1 METKTGT
8 LYYMSP
14 NVLNGEY
21 DMATDVWSLGV
32 ILYIMLVGYPPFQ
45 GNDEEIIEGVMSGEF
60 DMENDDWEFISPM
73 CKDLISRMLVVE
85 SNERI
90 SIDEILSH
98 PWVQSWGDC
107 MQDTENDNSNEPKSA
122 TSVGSSKDYNEHEN
136 RNGGNSN
143 DNQINQDSNSK
154 LWEAMVGDDMDLSI
168 DQMPPEQAAICALL
182 IQQRL
187 QQAFNFLD
195 TDHTGKID
203 PLQMLPELSSRNI
216 KMNTSLWNNF

>member
-1 METKTGT
+1 MDAPKNLMETKTGT

-107 MQDTENDNSNEPKSA
+107 M
-122 TSVGSSKDYNEHEN
+122 
-136 RNGGNSN
+136 
-143 DNQINQDSNSK
+143 
-154 LWEAMVGDDMDLSI
+154 
-168 DQMPPEQAAICALL
+168 
-182 IQQRL
+182 
-187 QQAFNFLD
+187 
-195 TDHTGKID
+195 
-203 PLQMLPELSSRNI
+203 
-216 KMNTSLWNNF
+216 